1 MMRKLRPTRGRN
13 LDGYCTK
20 TGTLRCERASNFH
33 GGRRQPARHEAGGGR
48 LDGDPDDRPLHLC
61 LDKGYDD
68 PAVHELVADRGYTAH
83 IARRGT
89 ERPKTQVPGYRARCW
104 VVERTHAWL
113 NRFRHLRSRW
123 EKKQANYL
131 ALLHQACAWIT
142 FRAAGVFGY

>member
-48 LDGDPDDRPLHLC
+48 LDGDPDDWPLHLC

-68 PAVHELVADRGYTAH
+68 PAVHELVADWGYTAH

-104 VVERTHAWL
+104 VVGGPTRGSTASGTCGAVG
-113 NRFRHLRSRW
+113 RRSRPTTW
-123 EKKQANYL
+123 PCCTRPAP
-131 ALLHQACAWIT
+131 
-142 FRAAGVFGY
+142 G